1 MDVVVV
7 EVEVVIGVLDVL
19 DVLGEDNAYK
29 MDDSSVTVPVLVVFR
44 SFNGVLLFKEEDEE
58 EVSVLDSVVVVSIS
72 VGMSLV
78 ALRLG
83 DVPTVTR
90 IGDLGGDVVESH
102 ISITTFSIIFS
113 SFSSFSSFS
122 FSFSFSFSI
131 LFIDS
136 QSCDHILSVCTLLSV
151 VAATTAATAAAV
163 VTAVLVEATLEVAGG
178 GVCEEVLV
186 DE

>member
-7 EVEVVIGVLDVL
+7 EVEVVIGVLGVL

-29 MDDSSVTVPVLVVFR
+29 MDDSSVTVPVLVVLR
-44 SFNGVLLFKEEDEE
+44 SFNGVLLFKEEE
-58 EVSVLDSVVVVSIS
+58 EVSVLDSVVVSIS

-102 ISITTFSIIFS
+102 ISITTF
-113 SFSSFSSFS
+113 
-122 FSFSFSFSI
+122 
-131 LFIDS
+131 
-136 QSCDHILSVCTLLSV
+136 
-151 VAATTAATAAAV
+151 
-163 VTAVLVEATLEVAGG
+163 
-178 GVCEEVLV
+178 
-186 DE
+186 

>member
-7 EVEVVIGVLDVL
+7 EVEVVIGVLGVL

-44 SFNGVLLFKEEDEE
+44 SFNGVLLFKEEEEEE

-113 SFSSFSSFS
+113 SFSSFSSS
-122 FSFSFSFSI
+122 ISFSFSI

-151 VAATTAATAAAV
+151 VAATTATVAAAV